1 MMGEPLFIQLVNL
14 DPAEVFTYTIY
25 GPLGCVVR
33 VPFLLLPVV
42 ILTSDAFLDGPIV
55 CPVQGRVHMRRTD

>member
-14 DPAEVFTYTIY
+14 DRTEVFTYTIY

-42 ILTSDAFLDGPIV
+42 ILTSDAFFYGSIV
-55 CPVQGRVHMRRTD
+55 RPVQSRVHMRRTD